1 MIKQIIIKNYAIIDS
16 LEIKFQKGFTTIT
29 GETGAGK
36 SIILGALNLLLG
48 SRFESI
54 NFKDKSRK
62 SIIEGEFILSNN
74 EMKKKLSEYDL
85 DFDKEII
92 IRREFIFQGKS
103 RIFINDTPVKLDVL
117 KKISLSLVDIHS
129 QHENLL
135 LTNNI
140 FLINLL
146 DQFCATSFTDFR
158 SILSDYKTLFHHYI
172 EIKSKIED
180 KKRYIHQDINL
191 DYYKNIINE
200 FNEISNDLSEKIKYE
215 NELKLISNLHQ
226 IKSTI
231 SESIYLLEESENSI
245 ISKLNSSISN
255 LNTVK
260 GYDTNLDAL
269 NARLKENSVDI
280 QDVVLDLNNLNNN
293 LSYDAQRFH
302 FLENIL
308 NKINSLEIKLN
319 VHSVDDLILKVKDI
333 ETKVFTAENASND
346 INCLK
351 NEMNNLHEKLINC
364 VNSLTFYRKKSS
376 NYIIELLK
384 NDLSDLGIS
393 YCHLKFIFDKSVD
406 LLINGNDKISLMLS
420 FNKGHD
426 LKPLSSIV
434 SGGEMARLMLL
445 LKTYLFSVNKFSTI
459 IFDEIDS
466 GVSGDIGRKMGRILR
481 KISNQ
486 GQVICIT
493 HSPQIASLGNHHYKI
508 SKNEH
513 ANSMES
519 KIEKLNSESRI
530 NEIARMLSGDH
541 LNNEAIANAKKML
554 DI

>member
-117 KKISLSLVDIHS
+117 KKLSLSLVDIHS

-200 FNEISNDLSEKIKYE
+200 FNEISNDLS
-215 NELKLISNLHQ
+215 
-226 IKSTI
+226 
-231 SESIYLLEESENSI
+231 
-245 ISKLNSSISN
+245 
-255 LNTVK
+255 
-260 GYDTNLDAL
+260 
-269 NARLKENSVDI
+269 
-280 QDVVLDLNNLNNN
+280 
-293 LSYDAQRFH
+293 
-302 FLENIL
+302 
-308 NKINSLEIKLN
+308 
-319 VHSVDDLILKVKDI
+319 
-333 ETKVFTAENASND
+333 
-346 INCLK
+346 
-351 NEMNNLHEKLINC
+351 
-364 VNSLTFYRKKSS
+364 
-376 NYIIELLK
+376 
-384 NDLSDLGIS
+384 
-393 YCHLKFIFDKSVD
+393 
-406 LLINGNDKISLMLS
+406 
-420 FNKGHD
+420 
-426 LKPLSSIV
+426 
-434 SGGEMARLMLL
+434 
-445 LKTYLFSVNKFSTI
+445 
-459 IFDEIDS
+459 
-466 GVSGDIGRKMGRILR
+466 
-481 KISNQ
+481 
-486 GQVICIT
+486 
-493 HSPQIASLGNHHYKI
+493 
-508 SKNEH
+508 
-513 ANSMES
+513 
-519 KIEKLNSESRI
+519 
-530 NEIARMLSGDH
+530 
-541 LNNEAIANAKKML
+541 
-554 DI
+554 